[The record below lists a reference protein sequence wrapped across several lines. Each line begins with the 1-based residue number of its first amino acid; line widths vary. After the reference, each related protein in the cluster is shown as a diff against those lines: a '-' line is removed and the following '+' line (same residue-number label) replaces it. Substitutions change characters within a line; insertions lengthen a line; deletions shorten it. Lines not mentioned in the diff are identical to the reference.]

1 MLKSIG
7 QLLKVFN
14 EEYYYVWEWML
25 TKFTMVIILQYIL
38 MLYVNYIPIKK
49 HVVLTQEQQYKP
61 TQENRELIN
70 RDRD

>member
-14 EEYYYVWEWML
+14 EEYYYVWERML

-49 HVVLTQEQQYKP
+49 LEI
-61 TQENRELIN
+61 QEN
-70 RDRD
+70 